1 MKIRNLF
8 TGIMAAV
15 SAAAI
20 ITAGASAYDL
30 NTDLGTFWST
40 SITVPSAEFAELTTD
55 SVITVTFTTDD
66 SLADMEGHSYWVIKP
81 MVNDA
86 GWPLIS
92 GISELTPSE
101 DGSSYVVEPGDTSV
115 SFTIPADFVEPV
127 QIAGIAFMGHGVTLG
142 EITVSND
149 AAAEAPTDVAEEPAE
164 VVDTP
169 ADVVDAPAEVV
180 DTPADTET
188 TAPSKGNPDTGVE
201 GVAAAA
207 AVAVLGASAMLISRK
222 RK

>member
-20 ITAGASAYDL
+20 LAVGVSAYDL

-40 SITVPSAEFAELTTD
+40 SITVPSAEFADLTAD
-55 SVITVTFTTDD
+55 SVVTVTFTIDD
-66 SLADMEGHSYWVIKP
+66 SLADMEGHDYWVIKP

-86 GWPLIS
+86 GWPLIT

-101 DGSSYVVEPGDTSV
+101 DGSSYVVEPGDTSI

-127 QIAGIAFMGHGVTLG
+127 QIAGVAFMGHGVTLG

-149 AAAEAPTDVAEEPAE
+149 AAVETPAETPAE
-164 VVDTP
+164 VPTETP
-169 ADVVDAPAEVV
+169 AD
-180 DTPADTET
+180 TADTET
-188 TAPSKGNPDTGVE
+188 TVPAKGNPDTGVE

-207 AVAVLGASAMLISRK
+207 AAAVLGASAMVISRK

>member
-20 ITAGASAYDL
+20 LAVGASAYDL

-40 SITVPSAEFAELTTD
+40 SITVPSSEFAELTAD
-55 SVITVTFTTDD
+55 SVVTVTFTTDD

-86 GWPLIS
+86 GWPLITD
-92 GISELTPSE
+92 ISELTPSE
-101 DGSSYVVEPGDTSV
+101 DGSSYVVQPGDTSV
-115 SFTIPADFVEPV
+115 SFTIPEDFVEPV
-127 QIAGIAFMGHGVTLG
+127 QIAGVAFMGHGVTLG

-149 AAAEAPTDVAEEPAE
+149 AAVEAPSETPAE
-164 VVDTP
+164 
-169 ADVVDAPAEVV
+169 
-180 DTPADTET
+180 TPADTADTEAT
-188 TAPSKGNPDTGVE
+188 VPAKGNPDTGVE
-201 GVAAAA
+201 GVATAA
-207 AVAVLGASAMLISRK
+207 AVAVLGASAMVISRK

>member
-8 TGIMAAV
+8 TGIAAAV

-20 ITAGASAYDL
+20 LAVGASAYDL

-40 SITVPSAEFAELTTD
+40 SITVPSAEFAELTSD
-55 SVITVTFTTDD
+55 SSVTVTFTTDD

-86 GWPLIS
+86 GWPLIN

-101 DGSSYVVEPGDTSV
+101 DGSAYVVNPGDTSIT
-115 SFTIPADFVEPV
+115 FTIPEDFVEPV
-127 QIAGIAFMGHGVTLG
+127 QIAGIAFMGHGVTL
-142 EITVSND
+142 ETITVSND
-149 AAAEAPTDVAEEPAE
+149 APSAEPAPVE
-164 VVDTP
+164 TEE
-169 ADVVDAPAEVV
+169 APAENNEAVSNTQPV
-180 DTPADTET
+180 
-188 TAPSKGNPDTGVE
+188 KGNPDTGIE
-201 GVAAAA
+201 GVSTAAALGLAGA
-207 AVAVLGASAMLISRK
+207 AALIISRK

>member
-20 ITAGASAYDL
+20 LAVGVSAYDL

-40 SITVPSAEFAELTTD
+40 SITVPSAEFADLTAD
-55 SVITVTFTTDD
+55 SVVTVTFTTDD
-66 SLADMEGHSYWVIKP
+66 SLADMEGHDYWVIKP

-101 DGSSYVVEPGDTSV
+101 DGSSYVVEPGDTSI

-127 QIAGIAFMGHGVTLG
+127 QIAGVAFMGHGVTLG

-149 AAAEAPTDVAEEPAE
+149 AAVETPAE
-164 VVDTP
+164 VP
-169 ADVVDAPAEVV
+169 AETPAEVPTEAPA
-180 DTPADTET
+180 DTADTET
-188 TAPSKGNPDTGVE
+188 TVPAKGNPDTGVE

-207 AVAVLGASAMLISRK
+207 AVAVLGASAMVISRK